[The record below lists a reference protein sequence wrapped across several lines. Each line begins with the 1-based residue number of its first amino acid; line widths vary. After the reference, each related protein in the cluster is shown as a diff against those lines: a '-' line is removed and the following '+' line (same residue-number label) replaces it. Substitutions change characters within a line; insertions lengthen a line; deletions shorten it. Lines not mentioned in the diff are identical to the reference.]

1 MTHVRGPAKN
11 VPDNLSA
18 FREAWPPLVEHAER
32 HGVKIAME
40 NCPMI
45 FSYDEWPGGTSLA
58 YARDLAGDVRSIPSE
73 SFGLNFD
80 PSHLVWQMIDY
91 ERALYEGMGWQVPR
105 LPGLGQVRWD
115 RFVSALYAIGYDDS
129 LVIEHG
135 DRYFEGEELVKRG
148 FDVARNALRPNV
160 VEADVDA

>member
-1 MTHVRGPAKN
+1 VTHVRGPAKN

-58 YARDLAGDVRSIPSE
+58 YAPAIWREMLEASRP
-73 SFGLNFD
+73 
-80 PSHLVWQMIDY
+80 
-91 ERALYEGMGWQVPR
+91 RA
-105 LPGLGQVRWD
+105 
-115 RFVSALYAIGYDDS
+115 SASTSTRRTSSG
-129 LVIEHG
+129 
-135 DRYFEGEELVKRG
+135 R
-148 FDVARNALRPNV
+148 
-160 VEADVDA
+160 